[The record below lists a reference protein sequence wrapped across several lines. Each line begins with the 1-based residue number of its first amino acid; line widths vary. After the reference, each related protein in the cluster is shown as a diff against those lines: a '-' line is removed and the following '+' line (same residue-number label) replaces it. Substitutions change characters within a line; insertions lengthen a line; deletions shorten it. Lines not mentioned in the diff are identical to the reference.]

1 MKKALYILNITTN
14 RPSANKI
21 HNNYGYQ
28 ITGFICIHV
37 FHVNY
42 CSPEKDVQL
51 VVHFA
56 QLRDHMKDYEE
67 TRLSCNLLQE
77 TLLVLI
83 KRVVQLKERKIIV
96 TFKFTII

>member
-1 MKKALYILNITTN
+1 M
-14 RPSANKI
+14 
-21 HNNYGYQ
+21 
-28 ITGFICIHV
+28 
-37 FHVNY
+37 
-42 CSPEKDVQL
+42 
-51 VVHFA
+51 VHFA

-67 TRLSCNLLQE
+67 TKLSCNLLQE